1 MICKTHI
8 VFEWHS
14 DSQSG
19 DHVAKHVTPS
29 PTGDGECWES
39 KALWNIQSICAKIVS
54 KFWNN
59 LKPLSTVTPA
69 GQLGYPHMSIVL
81 CSELMQRSPAQFQT
95 HLLYQPV
102 NNCDQHKLWR
112 NCPTNIKRKILTLL
126 KTASCDGEEQCASEK
141 FFNTHEAVSAA
152 QQKWIY
158 KVKHPEKKILC
169 LL

>member
-1 MICKTHI
+1 MTLRQPIRRPCGQTRHSQSDWGRGMLGKQGFVKHSKHLCQNCIEVLKQSETSL
-8 VFEWHS
+8 HS
-14 DSQSG
+14 DTCWPTW
-19 DHVAKHVTPS
+19 VS
-29 PTGDGECWES
+29 P
-39 KALWNIQSICAKIVS
+39 
-54 KFWNN
+54 
-59 LKPLSTVTPA
+59 
-69 GQLGYPHMSIVL
+69 HVL

-152 QQKWIY
+152 QQK
-158 KVKHPEKKILC
+158 
-169 LL
+169 